1 MTTDIF
7 NKVIDDQIEK
17 CRSVLIGKAKEY
29 ADNENDD
36 RLHNFKNA
44 GGMMS
49 ESPRSALAGMMAKH
63 TISIYD
69 MCKSDDD
76 FSIAQWEEKIGD
88 HINYLLLLKAVVVEE
103 KLEKH
108 GGLNNE

>member
-1 MTTDIF
+1 MKTDIF

-17 CRSVLIGKAKEY
+17 CHNVLVGKAKEY

-69 MCKSDDD
+69 MCKSQENYP
-76 FSIAQWEEKIGD
+76 IALWEEKITD

-103 KLEKH
+103 KLEQN
-108 GGLNNE
+108 GGVIDG

>member
-7 NKVIDDQIEK
+7 NRVIKEQIEK
-17 CRSVLIGKAKEY
+17 CLNVLVGKAQEY

-36 RLHNFKNA
+36 RLHNFKCAA
-44 GGMMS
+44 GLTG
-49 ESPRSALAGMMAKH
+49 ETPQAALAGMMLKH
-63 TISIYD
+63 TVSIYD
-69 MCKSDDD
+69 MCKSKDD
-76 FSIAQWEEKIGD
+76 FPISLWEEKIGD

-108 GGLNNE
+108 GGIPNE